1 MKFLIVGLGNP
12 GAQYM
17 FNRHNIGFKI
27 LDNIAKNSNSD
38 FTTDKYA
45 DYCKVMYKGKRLI
58 MIKPNTFMNLSGKA
72 VNYWLQKSKL
82 TISNLLVITDDISL
96 PFGQLR
102 MRQKGSSGGH
112 NGLKD
117 IEQNLKQ
124 NTYPRLRF
132 GVGSNFLK
140 GQQANYVL
148 SNFSKEEQ
156 EVLEKKIDQA
166 IEMIKSFTTSGIE
179 LTMSNY
185 NNKFN

>member
-1 MKFLIVGLGNP
+1 
-12 GAQYM
+12 
-17 FNRHNIGFKI
+17 
-27 LDNIAKNSNSD
+27 
-38 FTTDKYA
+38 
-45 DYCKVMYKGKRLI
+45 
-58 MIKPNTFMNLSGKA
+58 
-72 VNYWLQKSKL
+72 
-82 TISNLLVITDDISL
+82 
-96 PFGQLR
+96 

-156 EVLEKKIDQA
+156 EVLQNKIDQA

>member
-12 GAQYM
+12 GSQYM
-17 FNRHNIGFKI
+17 FNRHNIGFRI
-27 LDNIAKNSNSD
+27 LDSIAKNSNSD

-45 DYCKVMYKGKRLI
+45 DCCKLMYKGKRLI

-82 TISNLLVITDDISL
+82 TISNLLVVTDDISL

-102 MRQKGSSGGH
+102 LRQKGSSGGH

-156 EVLEKKIDQA
+156 EVLENKIDQA